1 MSFERIAE
9 EKIRQAMQAGEFDHL
24 KGKGQPLRLEPDN
37 PHQAEGEALAHHL
50 LQQNGF
56 SLPWIEMGRE
66 VDADLLALH
75 AWLRAERRLAES
87 ASAWRSVQAEFARRV
102 AALNRRIRDINLQ
115 APAAAFQRPRLKVEQ
130 EIERAL
136 RE

>member
-1 MSFERIAE
+1 
-9 EKIRQAMQAGEFDHL
+9 MQAGEFDHL

-56 SLPWIEMGRE
+56 SLPWIEMSRE
-66 VDADLLALH
+66 IDADLLALH

-87 ASAWRSVQAEFARRV
+87 GLGLAQRAGRVCPARGSPQQAHSRYQFTGACRRF
-102 AALNRRIRDINLQ
+102 
-115 APAAAFQRPRLKVEQ
+115 PAAQVEG
-130 EIERAL
+130 
-136 RE
+136 